1 MNIGHKFNLYIA
13 NVWFHILFPKLF
25 LFYDLFSAD
34 VSGTTSGY
42 RNEMIIVYSNGG
54 KKKEGLIISL

>member
-1 MNIGHKFNLYIA
+1 M
-13 NVWFHILFPKLF
+13 HIVFKSWYQNYQSLCKT
-25 LFYDLFSAD
+25 FSAD

-54 KKKEGLIISL
+54 KKNRMISESSLEFELSLR